1 MTTSCSSAATT
12 RRQNAKSLTA
22 FANGSAGGP
31 ATSSTW
37 ATSPTRAAR
46 RCFWRC
52 GCGYGVCWKR
62 HTSTSTWFAESE
74 TKIRDMSSNSSP
86 APALPATAKDFL
98 YHEEATNMQA
108 ALGEPVRGRQAI
120 HDNFAAFFRAF
131 PDSYAQG
138 RARL

>member
-1 MTTSCSSAATT
+1 MTTPSQVVTEWAIAFNSRDAA
-12 RRQNAKSLTA
+12 
-22 FANGSAGGP
+22 
-31 ATSSTW
+31 
-37 ATSPTRAAR
+37 
-46 RCFWRC
+46 
-52 GCGYGVCWKR
+52 
-62 HTSTSTWFAESE
+62 
-74 TKIRDMSSNSSP
+74 
-86 APALPATAKDFL
+86 L

>member
-1 MTTSCSSAATT
+1 MTTPSQVVTELAIVFNSRDAA
-12 RRQNAKSLTA
+12 
-22 FANGSAGGP
+22 
-31 ATSSTW
+31 
-37 ATSPTRAAR
+37 RAA
-46 RCFWRC
+46 
-52 GCGYGVCWKR
+52 
-62 HTSTSTWFAESE
+62 A
-74 TKIRDMSSNSSP
+74 
-86 APALPATAKDFL
+86 L

>member
-1 MTTSCSSAATT
+1 MTTPSQVVTEWAIAFNSRNAA
-12 RRQNAKSLTA
+12 
-22 FANGSAGGP
+22 
-31 ATSSTW
+31 
-37 ATSPTRAAR
+37 RAA
-46 RCFWRC
+46 
-52 GCGYGVCWKR
+52 
-62 HTSTSTWFAESE
+62 A
-74 TKIRDMSSNSSP
+74 
-86 APALPATAKDFL
+86 L